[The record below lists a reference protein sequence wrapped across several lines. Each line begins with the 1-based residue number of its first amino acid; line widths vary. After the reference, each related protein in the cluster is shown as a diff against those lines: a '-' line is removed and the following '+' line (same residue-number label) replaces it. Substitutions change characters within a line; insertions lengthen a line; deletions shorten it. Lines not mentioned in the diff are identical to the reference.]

1 MALQLVLSLA
11 LNQFS
16 SNMGIVFSLL
26 SELSTK
32 LISTQKSFEKLDL
45 ELGRL
50 SFRFQQH
57 GQLLNDNKI
66 FDNLKKLREHSIYTA
81 EEIGKAYEAA
91 FSVNNQDPERIVR
104 IAKDVSAYLGT
115 KPEEFIKNLRN
126 LSINSGVD
134 ELRQVGIRGA
144 TFLDFK
150 KSGYTTQSQLIELV
164 LSKLDKS
171 VKGADESLYDRI
183 KGRIEITNSYSDNL
197 FRVGEIVNGI
207 LNKIYPKITSILDT
221 LGTKVSEYLSKI
233 DFDELF
239 RKLESIWKYISDNII
254 PIFKTLIETIS
265 HYIKFYEPLF
275 KKLLDLLVETSKF
288 LIQNSD
294 LVITFWAGWKL
305 TGIISGLGSI
315 LTGLQSIA
323 LFITTNPQISALLL
337 ILGTGYTAFS
347 WLNRN
352 KNDQSKEFF
361 SKNVDP
367 KIQQFND
374 LSDEKLN
381 EKKGELEPTIQRH
394 LNELRSKKGFIDNFL
409 PDHKDFN
416 NITNETSTLVDN
428 IDIIKKLYNKYN
440 ESTSEEG
447 KRIFDLAK
455 NILENTGSLVAV
467 DTIIGNR
474 KKNPPKDSSKDINK
488 EFKGKVPPGQ
498 SGQLLAFEKSQKVNY
513 VNITIQNLNGIQNGE
528 LKIVKGDEGQ
538 AVRQLTENVSQ
549 ALQYV
554 VATTFADNSNLRQNS

>member
-57 GQLLNDNKI
+57 GQLLNDSKI

-115 KPEEFIKNLRN
+115 KPEEFVKNLRN
-126 LSINSGVD
+126 LSVNSGVD
-134 ELRQVGIRGA
+134 ELRQVGIKGA
-144 TFLDFK
+144 TFLDFQ

-164 LSKLDKS
+164 LNKLDKS
-171 VKGADESLYDRI
+171 VKGADESLYNRI

-197 FRVGEIVNGI
+197 FKVGEVVNGI

-221 LGTKVSEYLSKI
+221 LGTNVSNYLSNI
-233 DFDELF
+233 DFNELF
-239 RKLESIWKYISDNII
+239 KQLESIWDYIKDNII
-254 PIFKTLIETIS
+254 PIFKELYNVFIEIFNTYKDILS
-265 HYIKFYEPLF
+265 PI
-275 KKLLDLLVETSKF
+275 
-288 LIQNSD
+288 
-294 LVITFWAGWKL
+294 ITFLKEHKEILGQIVKL
-305 TGIISGLGSI
+305 WIEFNLSYKGVNLITSSV
-315 LTGLQSIA
+315 IA
-323 LFITTNPQISALLL
+323 L
-337 ILGTGYTAFS
+337 GTAFS
-347 WLNRN
+347 NPISAIAILIAGIVTLVTIGKQTVDDLSNRFKSSSFTLNIKQLGEKFNENEQSIKDLFNKNRN
-352 KNDQSKEFF
+352 ELQEDVEFDEASLPELNGIEEFETNPILKSFLKKVIDKYGEKGDKQNYIPSYVFKLLQLFNLSKSIADE
-361 SKNVDP
+361 
-367 KIQQFND
+367 ID
-374 LSDEKLN
+374 L
-381 EKKGELEPTIQRH
+381 
-394 LNELRSKKGFIDNFL
+394 
-409 PDHKDFN
+409 
-416 NITNETSTLVDN
+416 
-428 IDIIKKLYNKYN
+428 
-440 ESTSEEG
+440 
-447 KRIFDLAK
+447 K
-455 NILENTGSLVAV
+455 NIFSPNTQN
-467 DTIIGNR
+467 TTT
-474 KKNPPKDSSKDINK
+474 KEKNNK

-498 SGQLLAFEKSQKVNY
+498 SNQLLSFEKSQKVNY
-513 VNITIQNLNGIQNGE
+513 VNITIENLNGIQNGE

-538 AVRQLTENVSQ
+538 TVRYITENVSQ

-554 VATTFADNSNLRQNS
+554 VASTFADNSNLRQNV